1 MDMTGEAG
9 VRQNYSYRRRM
20 MPLAVVIAVIGIT
33 LTACSSGGTSSA
45 TSSTTAGSGPNK
57 KAMAAVLLQVSDLP
71 SGWAES
77 SKPQSSSS
85 DAATKKAAQSIPAC
99 RAFVA
104 QADIEKKQTQ
114 LSSATFTDP
123 AMPSDAAN
131 EASNQGVGYASEAQ
145 AKTAY
150 AAYASSQTSVC
161 LQQVFDNLVKEH
173 VASINAGGGPPATV
187 TAEVQIL
194 GVPAAGDATTAYE
207 IVLTIDVAGTAQKI
221 GFVVQIVRV
230 GQYVISYNAT
240 MYQAAPDKFGQNLVD
255 RSVVRFEAAL
265 AA

>member
-1 MDMTGEAG
+1 MTGEAG
-9 VRQNYSYRRRM
+9 VRQNCSYRRRM

-33 LTACSSGGTSSA
+33 LTACGSGGTSSA

-77 SKPQSSSS
+77 SKAQSSSTD

-99 RAFVA
+99 RDFVA
-104 QADIEKKQTQ
+104 QTDIEKKQTK
-114 LSSATFTDP
+114 LSSATFNDS

-131 EASNQGVGYASEAQ
+131 DAFNQVVGYGSEAQ

-150 AAYASSQTSVC
+150 AAYASSQISVC
-161 LQQVFDNLVKEH
+161 LQQVFDNLVKEQ
-173 VASINAGGGPPATV
+173 VASINAGGGPPTV
-187 TAEVQIL
+187 TTGGQIL
-194 GVPAAGDATTAYE
+194 GVPAAGDATTADE
-207 IVLTIDVAGTAQKI
+207 IVITVDVAGTTQKF
-221 GFVVQIVRV
+221 GFVVQFVRV
-230 GQYVISYNAT
+230 GQYVISYTAM

-255 RSVVRFEAAL
+255 RSVVRFGAAL